1 MARLYL
7 RVSIIMT
14 SLLSIIYFVPA
25 QAEQNSTVSVSTTTT
40 TSPMIVT
47 TVPPPKENI
56 VIPEG
61 YLGCFTVPA
70 GWSKDNV
77 WVPERKV
84 CQYAPG
90 SSPNVQGDAWIESYW
105 ACIQY
110 KESEPDKGDC
120 VSWQWRPGHW
130 IKSFPVY

>member
-1 MARLYL
+1 MSRLYL
-7 RVSIIMT
+7 GVIIFIT
-14 SLLSIIYFVPA
+14 SLLSIFYLASA
-25 QAEQNSTVSVSTTTT
+25 QAQENSTVSVSNTTIYPKIITA
-40 TSPMIVT
+40 
-47 TVPPPKENI
+47 VPPPKENI

-70 GWSKDNV
+70 GWSKDNI

-90 SSPNVQGDAWIESYW
+90 SSPSVQGDAWIESYW

-110 KESEPDKGDC
+110 KGTEPDKGNC
-120 VSWQWRPGHW
+120 ISWEWRPGHW
-130 IKSFPVY
+130 IKTFPVY